1 MSKYIQPWYP
11 SLFLLSLQNNRAGH
25 SSTDLQR
32 MDTVKPDEPAH
43 LSRKSQSRSEALD
56 LLRLQDYVCNL
67 SHTQQALETTCT
79 ALQRT
84 DLLSGIISEQDLR
97 TLRTACLCTHSL
109 RIRVEARANTAER
122 AVIDQQIQFMQTTV
136 QPYPTEDLRTADTS
150 CPSRTSAEHF
160 T

>member
-11 SLFLLSLQNNRAGH
+11 SLFCSACRPTEPVTQAQTCSAWIQQNQASQH
-25 SSTDLQR
+25 I
-32 MDTVKPDEPAH
+32 
-43 LSRKSQSRSEALD
+43 SRKSQSRSEALD

-67 SHTQQALETTCT
+67 SHTQHALETTCT
-79 ALQRT
+79 SLQRT
-84 DLLSGIISEQDLR
+84 ELLSGIISEQDLR
-97 TLRTACLCTHSL
+97 TLRTACLCIHSL

-150 CPSRTSAEHF
+150 CLSRTSAEHLD
-160 T
+160 